1 MDGKMDGRMDGRMVG
16 VVGVAGIHVHKKVMD
31 GKINGIKIGK
41 MFGMMHGKVDGRV
54 DGNKDGMENLMDTQ
68 KILGVIQINGAVVMG
83 LNNMDGRMEGKV
95 GLNNKQEIEM
105 NREDLMGRMG
115 HLGGPNNRVIKIDG
129 DLMDGINN
137 NKDGEMDLIDLEAQK
152 DLMDLMDGLKIKE
165 IKMDLIDGH
174 NGNNKT
180 IKMDSKGQMGLKVL
194 KEQMVPMVG
203 VAPTAGLNNN
213 HNNNKV
219 EMGHKDH
226 KDLKDKLDLKVGE
239 DQMVGLNEIK

>member
-1 MDGKMDGRMDGRMVG
+1 MDGRMDGRMVG

-68 KILGVIQINGAVVMG
+68 KILGVIQINGIVVMG

-105 NREDLMGRMG
+105 NREDLMDQMD
-115 HLGGPNNRVIKIDG
+115 HSDGPNNRVIKIDG
-129 DLMDGINN
+129 EDLMDGINN
-137 NKDGEMDLIDLEAQK
+137 NKDGEMDLIDLKAQK
-152 DLMDLMDGLKIKE
+152 DLMDGIKIKE
-165 IKMDLIDGH
+165 IKMGLIDGH

-180 IKMDSKGQMGLKVL
+180 IKMDSKDQMGLKVL

-226 KDLKDKLDLKVGE
+226 KDPKDKLDLKVGE
-239 DQMVGLNEIK
+239 DQMVGLNEIKW